1 MNLLFTSAGR
11 RVSLIRSFRA
21 ALQKLNLDGRI
32 VTADMGRT
40 APAAFVSDAH
50 EIVPRVTDPA
60 YIPALLDICKACR
73 IRMVIPL
80 IDTELE
86 ILSLHKPEFERLGV
100 TLLVSSP
107 ETVRICSDK
116 RNTGRFF
123 NDIGVGTPKVYDSDI
138 LLKASELP
146 FPLLIKPADGSSS
159 KGVTKIRNRKEL
171 EFFLDYIPN
180 AIVQEFVTGQE
191 YTLDAWVDFA
201 GKVRSV
207 VPRLRMETRAGEVSK
222 GMTVKNLRLIE
233 KTKYVVESL
242 PGAVGC
248 ITVQCFV
255 TEQGDIKFTEINPRF
270 GGGFPLSCAAG
281 ADFPKWILQD
291 LLGQRNEEE
300 WNNWKDGVVMLRYD
314 EEIIVSRE
322 DIQ

>member
-1 MNLLFTSAGR
+1 
-11 RVSLIRSFRA
+11 
-21 ALQKLNLDGRI
+21 
-32 VTADMGRT
+32 
-40 APAAFVSDAH
+40 
-50 EIVPRVTDPA
+50 
-60 YIPALLDICKACR
+60 
-73 IRMVIPL
+73 
-80 IDTELE
+80 
-86 ILSLHKPEFERLGV
+86 
-100 TLLVSSP
+100 
-107 ETVRICSDK
+107 
-116 RNTGRFF
+116 
-123 NDIGVGTPKVYDSDI
+123 
-138 LLKASELP
+138 
-146 FPLLIKPADGSSS
+146 
-159 KGVTKIRNRKEL
+159 
-171 EFFLDYIPN
+171 
-180 AIVQEFVTGQE
+180 
-191 YTLDAWVDFA
+191 
-201 GKVRSV
+201 
-207 VPRLRMETRAGEVSK
+207 
-222 GMTVKNLRLIE
+222 MTVKNLRLIE